1 MMSESE
7 KPIVSFEKFMQ
18 VMYDR
23 DEYAKR
29 LEVATD
35 KIQELEKSLA
45 MALDAAAKGDDA
57 RHQCGGMEMEIHEL
71 RAELA
76 GLRNEVKVSPTQEI
90 VPHVW
95 RHRESGRIFVSGRLN
110 LDTETLPF
118 VCLETGNSWDIQPGR
133 AEYIFELLPKG
144 YIFTVEV

>member
-1 MMSESE
+1 MVSESE

-29 LEVATD
+29 LEVATA

-57 RHQCGGMEMEIHEL
+57 RHQCGGMEMEIQEL

-76 GLRNEVKVSPTQEI
+76 GLRKPVYGL
-90 VPHVW
+90 PHPP
-95 RHRESGRIFVSGRLN
+95 HH
-110 LDTETLPF
+110 
-118 VCLETGNSWDIQPGR
+118 QQ
-133 AEYIFELLPKG
+133 G
-144 YIFTVEV
+144 YSL